1 MKAALQSFYC
11 FLFLLLIQ
19 ALCISTYA
27 QQIKLVS
34 GRVIDKETKKPF
46 KDEAVWV
53 YAFNTIAG
61 AQEAKDAIDNQTVEI
76 GRADGEA
83 TTDAGGNYEIRVAE
97 TGALIFKVGVAPC
110 VLEAVN
116 YRMEINVSIDAG
128 IMIAPIEILGI
139 SKDIN
144 PIETAPTMI
153 GNKLMMHNTFPIPAQ
168 FGKTNGRLI
177 IQPYVVQCDNLDT
190 ICYSHPII

>member
-1 MKAALQSFYC
+1 
-11 FLFLLLIQ
+11 
-19 ALCISTYA
+19 
-27 QQIKLVS
+27 
-34 GRVIDKETKKPF
+34 
-46 KDEAVWV
+46 
-53 YAFNTIAG
+53 
-61 AQEAKDAIDNQTVEI
+61 
-76 GRADGEA
+76 
-83 TTDAGGNYEIRVAE
+83 
-97 TGALIFKVGVAPC
+97 
-110 VLEAVN
+110 
-116 YRMEINVSIDAG
+116 MEINVSIDAG

-190 ICYSHPII
+190 ICYSHPIIYDGEQYKLTQERRMGYDLRHDPLAQFASSSPLTENRMNVSWEDPYPCPTRPKTILVMRLSNWKISM